1 MLSITSA
8 QRYFLYAGKADMRKG
23 FDSLCGIVR
32 EEFKMDPLCGD
43 VFIFLSRT
51 RTRIKFLQ
59 WQGDGYAMYFK
70 RLEKGSFEMPGDLRA
85 LSTVQLSSS
94 QLHLIMEGILLSSVK
109 KRTRYAHS
117 IVGNSPMKNASA
129 SVA

>member
-1 MLSITSA
+1 MLSLSSA
-8 QRYFLYAGKADMRKG
+8 QRYFLYAGKTDMRKG

-32 EEFKMDPLCGD
+32 EEFKMNPLSGD

-51 RTRIKFLQ
+51 RTRIKLLQ

-70 RLEKGSFEMPGDLRA
+70 RLEKGSFEMPDDFRS

-109 KRTRYAHS
+109 KRTRYAQQPVS
-117 IVGNSPMKNASA
+117 NSPMKNASV
-129 SVA
+129 SIT

>member
-1 MLSITSA
+1 MLSLSSA
-8 QRYFLYAGKADMRKG
+8 QRYFLYAGKTDMRKG

-32 EEFKMDPLCGD
+32 DEFKMDPLCGD
-43 VFIFLSRT
+43 VFVFLSRT

-70 RLEKGSFEMPGDLRA
+70 RLEKGSFEMPGDFSA
-85 LSTVQLSSS
+85 LSTVLLSSS

-109 KRTRYAHS
+109 KRTRYAQPP
-117 IVGNSPMKNASA
+117 VGNSPMRNASQA
-129 SVA
+129 VR

>member
-1 MLSITSA
+1 MLSLSSA
-8 QRYFLYAGKADMRKG
+8 QRYFLYAGKTDMRKG

-32 EEFKMDPLCGD
+32 EEFKMNPLSGD
-43 VFIFLSRT
+43 VFVFLSRT
-51 RTRIKFLQ
+51 RTRIKLLQ

-70 RLEKGSFEMPGDLRA
+70 RLEKGNFEMPDDFRS

-109 KRTRYAHS
+109 KRTRYAQQAVS
-117 IVGNSPMKNASA
+117 NSPMKNASV
-129 SVA
+129 SIT